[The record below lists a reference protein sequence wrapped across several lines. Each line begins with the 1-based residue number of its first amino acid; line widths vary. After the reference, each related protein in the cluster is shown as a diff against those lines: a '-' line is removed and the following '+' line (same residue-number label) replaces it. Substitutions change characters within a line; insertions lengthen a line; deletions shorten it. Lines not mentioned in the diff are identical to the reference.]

1 MDVRGGKASASA
13 GDSDGE
19 GGKRRGA
26 RPVYIGRKR
35 EAEAWRT
42 RGRNDAASIFDATI
56 HKASE
61 EKGAFISELAFPH
74 HLAAV
79 GRTVGLIHS
88 RFYTSEKEQRPGP
101 TPMRV
106 L

>member
-42 RGRNDAASIFDATI
+42 RGRNDAASILTQ
-56 HKASE
+56 
-61 EKGAFISELAFPH
+61 
-74 HLAAV
+74 
-79 GRTVGLIHS
+79 R
-88 RFYTSEKEQRPGP
+88 YTKRVKK
-101 TPMRV
+101 RV
-106 L
+106 LL